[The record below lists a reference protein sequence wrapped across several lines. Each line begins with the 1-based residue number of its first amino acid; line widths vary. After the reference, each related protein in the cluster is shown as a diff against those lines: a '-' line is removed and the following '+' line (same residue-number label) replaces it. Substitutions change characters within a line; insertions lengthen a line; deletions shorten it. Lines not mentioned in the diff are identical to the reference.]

1 MIIME
6 VSALNLKVLRQAGGW
21 VQAMNCRP
29 SFLTQRTG
37 QGA

>member
-6 VSALNLKVLRQAGGW
+6 VSALNLQVLRQAGGW
-21 VQAMNCRP
+21 VQAMNYRP